1 MAPVDRNILLAKLH
15 HNTGLS
21 TITMT
26 ARLGV
31 KPRSRNGGR
40 GGGKGRKRERSLFEI
55 MEEIERKESSD
66 HLGGESDAAAEPSA
80 KAEKAQAAAAA
91 AAAKAAAATAAAEA
105 SNQQNQADAEA
116 EKRAAREKVTAS
128 LLTAERINRL
138 MREHSDD
145 CALTVVNLPLKTRM
159 QPEHFVDYVSV
170 LSRYSLLSTAR
181 AKPEL
186 ESILKLSPKTHHL
199 PLPTTNSTAKGIDRM
214 LLVRGSGKE
223 VVTSFA

>member
-1 MAPVDRNILLAKLH
+1 MEVVPLGNDDINEVQNQRTMPPVDRNILLAKLH

-31 KPRSRNGGR
+31 KPRSRSGVAGA
-40 GGGKGRKRERSLFEI
+40 GKGRKRERSLFEI

-66 HLGGESDAAAEPSA
+66 HLGGREPSGTA
-80 KAEKAQAAAAA
+80 VQGAEAASSEA
-91 AAAKAAAATAAAEA
+91 AAAEA
-105 SNQQNQADAEA
+105 SKQQKQAEA
-116 EKRAAREKVTAS
+116 EAEQRAAQEKVTVS

-170 LSRYSLLSTAR
+170 LT
-181 AKPEL
+181 
-186 ESILKLSPKTHHL
+186 
-199 PLPTTNSTAKGIDRM
+199 KGIDRM

-223 VVTSFA
+223 VVTSYA

>member
-1 MAPVDRNILLAKLH
+1 
-15 HNTGLS
+15 
-21 TITMT
+21 MT

-31 KPRSRNGGR
+31 KPRSRNGVAGA
-40 GGGKGRKRERSLFEI
+40 GKGRKRERSLFEI

-66 HLGGESDAAAEPSA
+66 HLGDREPSGTA
-80 KAEKAQAAAAA
+80 VQG
-91 AAAKAAAATAAAEA
+91 AKAASAEAAAAEA
-105 SNQQNQADAEA
+105 SKQQKRANAEA
-116 EKRAAREKVTAS
+116 EKRAAQEKVTVS

-170 LSRYSLLSTAR
+170 LT
-181 AKPEL
+181 
-186 ESILKLSPKTHHL
+186 
-199 PLPTTNSTAKGIDRM
+199 KGIDRM

-223 VVTSFA
+223 VVTSYA

>member
-1 MAPVDRNILLAKLH
+1 MVPLGKEDINEVQNQRTMAPVDRNILLAKLH

-31 KPRSRNGGR
+31 KPTSRSGGR
-40 GGGKGRKRERSLFEI
+40 EGRVGRNRQRSLFEI

-66 HLGGESDAAAEPSA
+66 CLSSDVLSSDTNCDSNVDSSA
-80 KAEKAQAAAAA
+80 LVKRSGKED
-91 AAAKAAAATAAAEA
+91 EREL
-105 SNQQNQADAEA
+105 SNQQNQADVESQRRAE
-116 EKRAAREKVTAS
+116 RERVKAS

-138 MREHSDD
+138 MRKHSDD
-145 CALTVVNLPLKTRM
+145 SALTVVNLPLKTRM
-159 QPEHFVDYVSV
+159 QPDHFVDYVCV
-170 LSRYSLLSTAR
+170 LT
-181 AKPEL
+181 
-186 ESILKLSPKTHHL
+186 
-199 PLPTTNSTAKGIDRM
+199 KGIDRM